1 MSAAKVAALKNGDDT
16 AVQKALIKRFLIST
30 TSDSR
35 AFSEADVDGNQLL
48 DFDEF
53 LALQPAEVRDKHSV
67 ESIREWFDTADADGS
82 GSHGGAVLPQLAD
95 RSPRPSTSY

>member
-1 MSAAKVAALKNGDDT
+1 MID
-16 AVQKALIKRFLIST
+16 
-30 TSDSR
+30 
-35 AFSEADVDGNQLL
+35 EADVDGNQLL

-82 GSHGGAVLPQLAD
+82 G
-95 RSPRPSTSY
+95 